1 MRRSALLFA
10 GIALL
15 SGCATVPPESCEQFE
30 QARRA
35 MRYDTVYRY
44 SDADTQLATKS
55 FAPARRAEPVAARW
69 YTLRTHRTQIR
80 GCDHLYLTKDLYL
93 LRGNAT
99 ALALHEQ
106 REFYT
111 ADGRLI
117 ATKREDV
124 TNQLKS
130 SGFYSAS
137 VPLPIPKEAPPGAY
151 RIVTRLIAKLPEGDR
166 TLATTSAEFRVQP

>member
-1 MRRSALLFA
+1 VIRSALLLA

-15 SGCATVPPESCEQFE
+15 GGCATVPPESCEQFE
-30 QARRA
+30 QARGA
-35 MRYDTVYRY
+35 TRYDTVYRY
-44 SDADTQLATKS
+44 SEADTQLAAKS
-55 FAPARRAEPVAARW
+55 FAPARRAELVAARW
-69 YTLRTHRTQIR
+69 YTLRTNRAQIR

-93 LRGNAT
+93 LRGDT

-151 RIVTRLIAKLPEGDR
+151 RIVTRLIAKFPEGDR

>member
-1 MRRSALLFA
+1 MLA
-10 GIALL
+10 GLALL

-30 QARRA
+30 QARRSL
-35 MRYDTVYRY
+35 RYDTVYRY
-44 SDADTQLATKS
+44 SPIDTQSAAKS
-55 FAPARRAEPVAARW
+55 FAPARRSEPVAARW
-69 YTLRTHRTQIR
+69 YTLRTNRPQIR
-80 GCDHLYLTKDLYL
+80 ACDHLFLTKDLYL
-93 LRGNAT
+93 LRSDT
-99 ALALHEQ
+99 ASLTLHEQ

-137 VPLPIPKEAPPGAY
+137 VALPIPKEAPPGAY
-151 RIVTRLIAKLPEGDR
+151 RIVTRLIAKFVEGDR

>member
-1 MRRSALLFA
+1 MLA
-10 GIALL
+10 GIALFN
-15 SGCATVPPESCEQFE
+15 GCATVPPESCEQFE
-30 QARRA
+30 QTRRTL
-35 MRYDTVYRY
+35 RYDTVYRY
-44 SDADTQLATKS
+44 SPADTQSAAKN
-55 FAPARRAEPVAARW
+55 FAPPRRSEPVTARW
-69 YTLRTHRTQIR
+69 YTLRTNRPQIR
-80 GCDHLYLTKDLYL
+80 ACDHLFLTKDLYL
-93 LRGNAT
+93 LRSET
-99 ALALHEQ
+99 ASFTLHEQ

-137 VPLPIPKEAPPGAY
+137 VALPIPKEAPPGAY
-151 RIVTRLIAKLPEGDR
+151 RIITRLIAKLPEGDR